1 MRFCILLSLVFV
13 LTGCWGP
20 LSKNNS
26 AEKAVEKA
34 KVALAKNKDEQVDRS
49 KGYFWGS
56 GYSLSQVTN
65 PPPEVKIAKDLNDK
79 GMAIVGPPSIQE
91 INEFKSIVDRLLSDN
106 EKVRIGAQ
114 NDLKAKDSEIISLQS
129 QVAGLEKKVDQKEQ
143 ERKEIAAENARYAN
157 TWVNIK
163 RVFYWGLWI
172 CIGVMVLRV
181 VCAVIPPPYN
191 SIGYVVD
198 FIFGGIGKIIF
209 GVFSKAKDAAG
220 VVSKQ
225 THDLTHNALVDLV
238 GAINEI
244 KKDKP
249 DLFNEILRPKLDNH
263 TDKDTTRVLIKDIA
277 RNV

>member
-1 MRFCILLSLVFV
+1 VRFLILFFLIFT

-34 KVALAKNKDEQVDRS
+34 KVALAKNKDDQVDHS

-65 PPPEVKIAKDLNDK
+65 PSPEVKVAKDLNDK
-79 GMAIVGPPSIQE
+79 GLAIVGPPSIQE
-91 INEFKSIVDRLLSDN
+91 INDFKSIVDRLLSDN

-114 NDLKAKDSEIISLQS
+114 NDLKVKDGEIISLQV
-129 QVAGLEKKVDQKEQ
+129 QVAGLEKKIDQKEQ
-143 ERKEIAAENARYAN
+143 ERKEIAAENAKYAN

-172 CIGVMVLRV
+172 CVGVMVLRV
-181 VCAVIPPPYN
+181 VCAVVPPPYN
-191 SIGYVVD
+191 SIGYAVD
-198 FIFGGIGKIIF
+198 FIFGGLGRIIF
-209 GVFSKAKDAAG
+209 GIFSKAKDAAG

-225 THDLTHNALVDLV
+225 TYDLSQAALIDVV

-244 KKDKP
+244 KRDKP
-249 DLFNEILRPKLDNH
+249 DLFQTVLKPRLDNH
-263 TDKDTTRVLIKDIA
+263 TDKDTTRVLIKDLA
-277 RNV
+277 RKA